1 MMINNYTILKI
12 YKNKFLEISQEI
24 NLKKYKK

>member
-1 MMINNYTILKI
+1 MINNYTILKI